1 MNRRSWLPPFLL
13 LALAGWMAAG
23 RPVAAAP
30 PGAAAVI
37 QVVPAPADPAEQLL
51 LASLQGLANRE
62 RARLWIESRGMN
74 DRVLAELRAEAVE
87 MRRCESV
94 WDALDRFRPEVAGAV
109 LTDTN
114 GAAINVATSLAGVLD
129 AVILELSLTNRF
141 RSLGRPVLADA
152 RGRDPLALLDRP
164 GPGFTR
170 GWAAHQD
177 PRLRLHLRDFA
188 VARRIFTFFEP
199 GSAER
204 VRVVA
209 RLGPGTRVLGWG
221 RDELD
226 FVRDVSAGGGVVLP
240 SDWSLN
246 LSALQHL
253 AAPLPVPERAPE
265 PAPLGPAEAAVAFVV
280 TDGDNLQ
287 FMGGGFVDAPGF
299 WASPHRGRFAVTW
312 EIPPAF
318 ATLAPRALAIL
329 YRTATPLDDFVA
341 GPSGDGYWF
350 PHHAP
355 DRPAGFART
364 AEALARAGVRLSTV
378 LNSDGTP
385 AETAALLA
393 RPEVEGILYKDYAP
407 YHRRGGAVEWFHGKP
422 VVAYRFLL
430 WEKMAGADPESVA
443 RALASLARPG
453 PRAGRVA
460 LVNAHAWSFRDS
472 GGPMGA
478 IARTVAALPA
488 NVRVVTA
495 STLFRWLRAE
505 APTPDP

>member
-13 LALAGWMAAG
+13 TALAGWLAAT
-23 RPVAAAP
+23 RPVATAP

-37 QVVPAPADPAEQLL
+37 QVVPVPVDPAEQLL
-51 LASLQGLANRE
+51 LASLQGLANRD

-74 DRVLAELRAEAVE
+74 DRVLAELRAEAAE
-87 MRRCESV
+87 LRRCESV
-94 WDALDRFRPEVAGAV
+94 WEALDRFRPEIAGAV

-129 AVILELSLTNRF
+129 AVILDVSLTNRF
-141 RSLGRPVLADA
+141 RALGRPLLADA
-152 RGRDPLALLDRP
+152 RGREPLALLDRP
-164 GPGFTR
+164 DAGFAR

-177 PRLRLHLRDFA
+177 PRKRLHLRDFA

-199 GSAER
+199 GSDAR
-204 VRVVA
+204 VRTVA

-221 RDELD
+221 RDEQD

-253 AAPLPVPERAPE
+253 TVPLPVPERGPD
-265 PAPLGPAEAAVAFVV
+265 PAPLGPSEVAVAFVV

-287 FMGGGFVDAPGF
+287 FMGGGFVEAPGF
-299 WASPHRGRFAVTW
+299 WASPHRGKFPVTW

-350 PHHAP
+350 PHHSP
-355 DRPAGFART
+355 DRVAEFGRT

-393 RPEVEGILYKDYAP
+393 RPEVDGILYKDYAP
-407 YHRRGGAVEWFHGKP
+407 YHRRRGAVEWFHGKP

-430 WEKMAGADPESVA
+430 WEKMTGADPDSVA
-443 RALASLARPG
+443 RALAALPRPG
-453 PRAGRVA
+453 PRAGRLA

-472 GGPMGA
+472 GGPLGA
-478 IARTVAALPA
+478 IARTVAALPGD
-488 NVRVVTA
+488 VRVVTA
-495 STLFRWLRAE
+495 STLFRWLRE
-505 APTPDP
+505 EGPAPGP